1 MALSAAARRSGKN
14 LSAMAVTAASVEP
27 EEPCPGADATRARGL
42 APVLRSMGSQG
53 KGSRRRVGSSPSP
66 PSAKG
71 RKGTSGI
78 CSRWRG

>member
-14 LSAMAVTAASVEP
+14 LSAMAVTAAAV
-27 EEPCPGADATRARGL
+27 EPCPGADATRARGL

-71 RKGTSGI
+71 RKGD
-78 CSRWRG
+78 